1 MTTQDMAYF
10 RSFRTVCKA
19 VNSSLD
25 LQEVLR
31 LIVENV
37 TAIMEVK
44 ACTIFLLDMKKKQ
57 LEIAATHGLSKGYL
71 EKGPLSALRSI
82 IENIEGRS
90 VLVKDAGKDSRV
102 QYPEEARAEGIASI
116 FSVPI
121 PVKNRVIG
129 ALRIY
134 TASSRD
140 FSDEEKE
147 FVDGLA
153 EISGI
158 AIENARLHN
167 HLKSDYETLI
177 TEVHQWFDYGAAASP
192 KNSRVAD
199 RIS

>member
-1 MTTQDMAYF
+1 MAFF
-10 RSFRTVCKA
+10 RSFREICKA

-37 TAIMEVK
+37 TAIMKVK
-44 ACTIFLLDMKKKQ
+44 ASTIFLLDMKNKQ
-57 LEIAATHGLSKGYL
+57 LEVAATCGLSEAYL

-82 IENIEGRS
+82 IENIEGRA
-90 VLVKDAGKDSRV
+90 VLVQDAGLDSRI
-102 QYPEEARAEGIASI
+102 QYPEAARSEGITSI
-116 FSVPI
+116 YSVPV

-134 TASSRD
+134 TSKPRD
-140 FSDEEKE
+140 FSDEERE

-153 EISGI
+153 EMSGI
-158 AIENARLHN
+158 AIENARLHH

-177 TEVHQWFDYGAAASP
+177 TEVHQWFEYGAAASP
-192 KNSRVAD
+192 KKSRVMA

>member
-1 MTTQDMAYF
+1 MTTQDMAFF
-10 RSFRTVCKA
+10 RSFREICKA

-37 TAIMEVK
+37 TAIMKVK
-44 ACTIFLLDMKKKQ
+44 ACTIFLLDMKNKQ
-57 LEIAATHGLSKGYL
+57 LEVAATHGLSEAYL

-90 VLVKDAGKDSRV
+90 VLIQDAGRDSRI
-102 QYPEEARAEGIASI
+102 QYPKEAKAEGITSI
-116 FSVPI
+116 YSVPI
-121 PVKNRVIG
+121 PVKNRIIG

-134 TASSRD
+134 TAEPRD
-140 FSDEEKE
+140 FSDEERE

-153 EISGI
+153 EMSGI
-158 AIENARLHN
+158 AIENARLHH

-177 TEVHQWFDYGAAASP
+177 TEVHQWFEYGAAASP
-192 KNSRVAD
+192 KKSRVMA
-199 RIS
+199 RVS

>member
-1 MTTQDMAYF
+1 MTNQDMAYF
-10 RSFRTVCKA
+10 RSFRQICKA

-37 TAIMEVK
+37 TAVMQVK
-44 ACTIFLLDMKKKQ
+44 ACTIFLLNMKNKQ
-57 LEIAATHGLSKGYL
+57 LEVAATHGLSEAYL

-90 VLVKDAGKDSRV
+90 VLIQDAGKDSRI
-102 QYPEEARAEGIASI
+102 QYPEEARAEGIVSI
-116 FSVPI
+116 FSVPV
-121 PVKNRVIG
+121 PVKNRIIG

-134 TASSRD
+134 TATPRD
-140 FSDEEKE
+140 FSDEERE

-153 EISGI
+153 EMSGI
-158 AIENARLHN
+158 AIENARLHH

-177 TEVHQWFDYGAAASP
+177 TEVHQWFEYGAAASP
-192 KNSRVAD
+192 KKSRVMA

>member
-1 MTTQDMAYF
+1 MTTRDMDYF
-10 RSFRTVCKA
+10 RSFREICKA

-37 TAIMEVK
+37 TAIMKVK
-44 ACTIFLLDMKKKQ
+44 ACTIFLLNRKNKQ
-57 LEIAATHGLSKGYL
+57 LEVAATHGLSDAYL
-71 EKGPLSALRSI
+71 EKGPLSALRSM

-90 VLVKDAGKDSRV
+90 VLVHDAGRDSRI

-116 FSVPI
+116 YSVPV

-134 TASSRD
+134 TAVQRD
-140 FSDEEKE
+140 FSDQERE

-153 EISGI
+153 EMSGI
-158 AIENARLHN
+158 AIENARLHH
-167 HLKSDYETLI
+167 HLKADYETLI
-177 TEVHQWFDYGAAASP
+177 AEVHQWFEYGAAASP
-192 KNSRVAD
+192 KKSKVMA